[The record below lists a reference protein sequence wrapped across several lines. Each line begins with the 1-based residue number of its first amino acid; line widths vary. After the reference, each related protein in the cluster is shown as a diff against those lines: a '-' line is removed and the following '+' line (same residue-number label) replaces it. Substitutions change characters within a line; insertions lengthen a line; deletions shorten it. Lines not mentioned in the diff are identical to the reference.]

1 MPARMRVR
9 ARRNRVPTALHARE
23 GAARAKSAGAWLA
36 RACDSCKCEACVCM
50 HCISGRMHACP
61 GARRGKRPRP
71 DPGVFEHRRW
81 RAPHKRA
88 QYRAVPP
95 AAQPL
100 PCRPAMPGRC
110 PAAAPPRAPRCGW
123 RSMWAGG
130 GRPESC
136 SPPTR
141 GVYVSARPCPHWGPM
156 TRRHTPRTPTGGS
169 GGLRPPPSP
178 SAWEI
183 TPEGGAHG
191 ITRLDRTIEP
201 TRSLGGDLGA

>member
-1 MPARMRVR
+1 
-9 ARRNRVPTALHARE
+9 
-23 GAARAKSAGAWLA
+23 
-36 RACDSCKCEACVCM
+36 
-50 HCISGRMHACP
+50 MHACP

-88 QYRAVPP
+88 QYRAAPP

-136 SPPTR
+136 SPPT
-141 GVYVSARPCPHWGPM
+141 
-156 TRRHTPRTPTGGS
+156 PRTPTAA
-169 GGLRPPPSP
+169 SP

-183 TPEGGAHG
+183 TPEGERLLEAVGELRPPPSPRLGRLLRRGA
-191 ITRLDRTIEP
+191 RTA
-201 TRSLGGDLGA
+201 SLGWIAQSSPPVPSGGTSVREGAAGPGDTFSLASCTTNCPLLRAGGYEGARFGLPVDRECRL